1 MSTYPYGQPLE
12 DQLSFLASRLSA
24 LRKFNRQ
31 FPGLSPSHIGALG
44 GTLSFDS
51 SQLEKLEQLLGTS
64 HWVRSGGMV
73 FKQVGEVG
81 VYVTLP

>member
-31 FPGLSPSHIGALG
+31 YPGLSPSHIGALG

-51 SQLEKLEQLLGTS
+51 SQLEKLKEVLGPE
-64 HWVRSGGMV
+64 HWVPSKGMLH
-73 FKQVGEVG
+73 KQVGEVC

>member
-51 SQLEKLEQLLGTS
+51 SQLEKLKELLGQD
-64 HWVRSGGMV
+64 HWVPSKGLLQ
-73 FKQVGEVG
+73 KQVGEVC